1 MFEREPNIDVV
12 FRNGLKNMEVLPP
25 ADVWD
30 NIPPM
35 PVRKSPLR
43 TITGIA
49 AGVAA
54 LVSIA
59 LFANWYLRSN
69 NPVAPLAEI
78 ILAGSGENAVTVD
91 RPVAAADDL
100 NRGLPAAATAV
111 QSTPVEPVSETILA
125 PSTDETKL
133 LLASADPGMLR
144 MKDEETLPVN
154 PGEITVISSRRLTGA
169 ANTPAKTATV
179 AAGVETSQRFL
190 VGASVSPS
198 MDFSS
203 AGQDLRLSE
212 LMNNE
217 KSRPTYTTG
226 LTFGYKISDRL
237 TIQSGIGI
245 SSI

>member
-91 RPVAAADDL
+91 RPAAAVDDL
-100 NRGLPAAATAV
+100 NRGLPAA
-111 QSTPVEPVSETILA
+111 SI
-125 PSTDETKL
+125 
-133 LLASADPGMLR
+133 
-144 MKDEETLPVN
+144 EEN
-154 PGEITVISSRRLTGA
+154 EHYRDCDHYEISHSHKGHSLGSIIPE
-169 ANTPAKTATV
+169 N
-179 AAGVETSQRFL
+179 FI
-190 VGASVSPS
+190 
-198 MDFSS
+198 
-203 AGQDLRLSE
+203 
-212 LMNNE
+212 MN
-217 KSRPTYTTG
+217 
-226 LTFGYKISDRL
+226 L
-237 TIQSGIGI
+237 
-245 SSI
+245 